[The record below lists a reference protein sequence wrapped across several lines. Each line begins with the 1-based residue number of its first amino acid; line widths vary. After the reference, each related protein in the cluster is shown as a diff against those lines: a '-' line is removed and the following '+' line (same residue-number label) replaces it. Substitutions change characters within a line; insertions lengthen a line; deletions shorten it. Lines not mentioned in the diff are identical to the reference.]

1 MGTLDGLRKRDVI
14 GSRYIGGLFMG
25 AKICCFCVDFEFEKG
40 RVCRLTG
47 ISNVRLSVIYDT
59 VELFWT

>member
-1 MGTLDGLRKRDVI
+1 MLLDRDVSGVCLWAPKFASSVGTL
-14 GSRYIGGLFMG
+14 
-25 AKICCFCVDFEFEKG
+25 EFEEG